1 MYVENDIKFENYNF
15 KTDNIIISIDNETFD
30 LEAVITINGNETTI
44 NCKCETLQEAIEV
57 GNLIIQCIDS
67 DWELTQQN
75 LLNNRVI

>member
-1 MYVENDIKFENYNF
+1 MYIDNNVQFEDYNF
-15 KTDNIIISIDNETFD
+15 VTDNVTIHIDNETFD
-30 LEAVITINGNETTI
+30 LEAVITIDENETTI
-44 NCKCETLQEAIEV
+44 NRKCETLQEAIEV

>member
-1 MYVENDIKFENYNF
+1 MYIDNNIQFEDYNF
-15 KTDNIIISIDNETFD
+15 RTDNVIISIDNETFNV
-30 LEAVITINGNETTI
+30 EAVITINGNETTI
-44 NCKCETLQEAIEV
+44 NRKCETLQEAIEV